1 MRIHE
6 TVATAFGAE
15 VICDRCG
22 AKARHDKDFG
32 LSEW

>member
-6 TVATAFGAE
+6 TVATPFGAE

-32 LSEW
+32 LAEW